1 MQITLSQ
8 NLSYCVGVQR
18 TLTLVEELL
27 QENPDKSYY
36 MLGEIVHNEHVI
48 KDLRSKGLHFMRDIQ
63 QIETYGIVI
72 IQSHGVSQ
80 AILDRLKRNNIDYVD
95 ATCPMVRVIHKH
107 IKKLEE
113 QGYLPVIIG
122 KKGHDEVKGIAGQ
135 VRKALIIGQPEEVN
149 PGLFP
154 EKNKVGVVVQSTF
167 IRADALAILEKIK
180 TLVPDVKFI
189 DTICKPT
196 TERQE
201 EVKSIAGKYDCILI
215 IGSKTSANTNHLYSL
230 AGGKKSSVYLVDD
243 PDSVKDLSIPED
255 ASVFITSG
263 ASTPMHLIEKVISIL
278 TRGKKNGIF
287 RTPKRIS

>member
-27 QENPDKSYY
+27 KKNPDKSYY

-48 KDLRSKGLHFMRDIQ
+48 RDLKSKGLHIIHDIDQ
-63 QIETYGIVI
+63 VEGHGIVI
-72 IQSHGVSQ
+72 IQSHGVSR
-80 AILDRLKRNNIDYVD
+80 AILERLKDNNIDYVD

-113 QGYLPVIIG
+113 QGYFPVIIG

-135 VRKALIIGQPEEVN
+135 VNKALIFGRPGEVS
-149 PGLFP
+149 PAFFR
-154 EKNKVGVVVQSTF
+154 EKKKVGVVVQSTF
-167 IRADALAILEKIK
+167 IRADALTILEKIK
-180 TLVPDVKFI
+180 TLGPEVKFI
-189 DTICKPT
+189 DTICRPT
-196 TERQE
+196 TERQA
-201 EVKSIAGKYDCILI
+201 EVKSIAGKYDSILI

-230 AGGKKSSVYLVDD
+230 AGGGKSSVYLVDD
-243 PDSVKDLSIPED
+243 PESVKELPIPED
-255 ASVFITSG
+255 ATVFITSG

-278 TRGKKNGIF
+278 NREKKQS
-287 RTPKRIS
+287 R

>member
-1 MQITLSQ
+1 MQITLSR

-27 QENPDKSYY
+27 AKNPDKSYC

-48 KDLRSKGLHFMRDIQ
+48 KDLRSKGLHFIRDIQ
-63 QIETYGIVI
+63 QIETHGIVI

-80 AILDRLKRNNIDYVD
+80 AILDKLKRNNIDYVD
-95 ATCPMVRVIHKH
+95 ATCSMVRVIHKH

-113 QGYLPVIIG
+113 RGYLPIIIG

-135 VRKALIIGQPEEVN
+135 VSQALIIGQPDEVN
-149 PGLFP
+149 PGLFLD
-154 EKNKVGVVVQSTF
+154 KNKVGVVVQSTF

-180 TLVPDVKFI
+180 TLVPKVKFI

-278 TRGKKNGIF
+278 TRGKRNGIF
-287 RTPKRIS
+287 RTPKRVS

>member
-27 QENPDKSYY
+27 TKNPDKSYY

-48 KDLRSKGLHFMRDIQ
+48 KDLRSKGLHFTRDIQ
-63 QIETYGIVI
+63 QIETHGIVI
-72 IQSHGVSQ
+72 IQSHGVSR
-80 AILDRLKRNNIDYVD
+80 AILEKLKGNNVDYVD

-113 QGYLPVIIG
+113 QGYFPVIIG

-135 VRKALIIGQPEEVN
+135 VSQALIIGQPEEVS
-149 PGLFP
+149 PGLFL
-154 EKNKVGVVVQSTF
+154 EKKKVGVVVQSTF

-180 TLVPDVKFI
+180 ASVPKVKFI

-196 TERQE
+196 TERQA

-230 AGGKKSSVYLVDD
+230 AGGKKSRAARRRRV
-243 PDSVKDLSIPED
+243 PRCR
-255 ASVFITSG
+255 AG
-263 ASTPMHLIEKVISIL
+263 
-278 TRGKKNGIF
+278 
-287 RTPKRIS
+287 